1 MGAAR
6 TRDNVRRAKEL
17 SRQQKSIN
25 NANLV
30 GKLASC
36 TGKKAELNELL
47 IVEGDS
53 AGGSAKQ
60 GRDRT
65 TQAILPL
72 RGKPLNVE
80 KSTIDKI
87 LENEEFR
94 TLISALGTG
103 IGDDFNVEDLKYNK
117 IIILADADQ
126 DGGHIRAI
134 LLTFFF
140 RYMRSLITDG
150 HVYIGMPPLYK
161 LQKKDEVV
169 YCYNDEELEEKRGDF
184 GRNYTLQRFKGL
196 GEMNPEQL
204 WETTMNPNHRSL
216 TRVTIEDATEAEKSI
231 ATLMGD
237 KSEPRKEYI
246 NEHANFNRE
255 DNFSKE

>member
-1 MGAAR
+1 
-6 TRDNVRRAKEL
+6 
-17 SRQQKSIN
+17 
-25 NANLV
+25 
-30 GKLASC
+30 
-36 TGKKAELNELL
+36 
-47 IVEGDS
+47 
-53 AGGSAKQ
+53 
-60 GRDRT
+60 
-65 TQAILPL
+65 
-72 RGKPLNVE
+72 
-80 KSTIDKI
+80 
-87 LENEEFR
+87 
-94 TLISALGTG
+94 
-103 IGDDFNVEDLKYNK
+103 
-117 IIILADADQ
+117 
-126 DGGHIRAI
+126 
-134 LLTFFF
+134 
-140 RYMRSLITDG
+140 MRSLITDG

-204 WETTMNPNHRSL
+204 WETTMNPKHRSR